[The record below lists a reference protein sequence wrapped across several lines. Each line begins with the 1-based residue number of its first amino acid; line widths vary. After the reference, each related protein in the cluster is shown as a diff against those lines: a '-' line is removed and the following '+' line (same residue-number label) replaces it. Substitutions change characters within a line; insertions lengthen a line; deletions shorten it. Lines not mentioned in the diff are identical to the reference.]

1 MRALFV
7 LPWNNIG
14 PNMQRDSLIHFF
26 RPARCRKRLASA
38 SFCSALALA
47 CSGSVSAAPGT
58 IQGSI
63 FTCTISGKTFSAD
76 RVPQECANS
85 DVRELNRDGS
95 LRRVIARPLTQDE
108 LRARAN
114 EAKKRL
120 EEEDRQ
126 LAQRRRDKSL
136 LEAYASDEEIEAAR
150 AKSLESAAQAI
161 ARANQRI
168 AGLNG
173 ERKKLDDESE
183 FYKKRVLPDQIKR
196 SYVSNQE
203 QLSAEEKVLN
213 DARAETQ
220 RINELF
226 DAQKKRFREL
236 LAQGARPVQRN
247 PETDILLD
255 PRFQGK

>member
-1 MRALFV
+1 
-7 LPWNNIG
+7 
-14 PNMQRDSLIHFF
+14 MQRDSLVRSVQEPSI
-26 RPARCRKRLASA
+26 RRCAALASLCLMA
-38 SFCSALALA
+38 STGAAW
-47 CSGSVSAAPGT
+47 AAPGAPV
-58 IQGSI
+58 GSI
-63 FTCTISGKTFSAD
+63 FTCSVNGKTISAD
-76 RVPQECANS
+76 RPPQECANS

-95 LRRVIARPLTQDE
+95 LRRIIARPLTQDE

-120 EEEDRQ
+120 EDEDKQ

-150 AKSLESAAQAI
+150 AKALDSAAQAM
-161 ARANQRI
+161 ARAQQRI
-168 AGLNG
+168 DGLNG
-173 ERKKLDDESE
+173 ERKKLDNESE

-196 SYVSNQE
+196 SYVSNQ
-203 QLSAEEKVLN
+203 QQISSEEKILS
-213 DARAETQ
+213 DARVETQ

>member
-1 MRALFV
+1 
-7 LPWNNIG
+7 
-14 PNMQRDSLIHFF
+14 MQRDSLLHFF
-26 RPARCRKRLASA
+26 RAVRPRRCVALA
-38 SFCSALALA
+38 SFCCACVLAGTGSAQ
-47 CSGSVSAAPGT
+47 GT
-58 IQGSI
+58 IQGAI
-63 FTCTISGKTFSAD
+63 FTCTVSGKTFSGD

-95 LRRVIARPLTQDE
+95 LRRVIARPPTQDE

-120 EEEDRQ
+120 EDEDKQ

-150 AKSLESAAQAI
+150 AKALDSATRAI
-161 ARANQRI
+161 ERANQRI
-168 AGLNG
+168 VGLNG
-173 ERKKLDDESE
+173 ERKKLDDEAE

-196 SYVSNQE
+196 SYVSVQ
-203 QLSAEEKVLN
+203 QQVSAEEKILN

-247 PETDILLD
+247 PDTDILLD

>member
-1 MRALFV
+1 
-7 LPWNNIG
+7 
-14 PNMQRDSLIHFF
+14 MQRDSLLYFF
-26 RPARCRKRLASA
+26 RGVRPRRCVALM
-38 SFCSALALA
+38 SFCSVCVLA
-47 CSGSVSAAPGT
+47 STGSVWATSGT

-63 FTCTISGKTFSAD
+63 FTCTVSGKTFSGD

-95 LRRVIARPLTQDE
+95 LRRTIPRPLTQDE

-150 AKSLESAAQAI
+150 AKSLETAAQAI
-161 ARANQRI
+161 ARASQRI

-196 SYVSNQE
+196 SYVSNQQ
-203 QLSAEEKVLN
+203 QLSAEEKILS
-213 DARAETQ
+213 DAHAETQ

>member
-1 MRALFV
+1 
-7 LPWNNIG
+7 
-14 PNMQRDSLIHFF
+14 MQRDSLVHFF
-26 RPARCRKRLASA
+26 RAVRPRRCVALA
-38 SFCSALALA
+38 SFCCACVLASTGSAQ
-47 CSGSVSAAPGT
+47 GT
-58 IQGSI
+58 IQGAI
-63 FTCTISGKTFSAD
+63 FTCTVSGKTFSGD

-95 LRRVIARPLTQDE
+95 LRRIIARPLTQDE
-108 LRARAN
+108 LRARAT

-120 EEEDRQ
+120 EDEDKQ

-150 AKSLESAAQAI
+150 VKSLETATQSI
-161 ARANQRI
+161 SRANQRI
-168 AGLNG
+168 ANLNS
-173 ERKKLDDESE
+173 ERKKLDDEAE

-196 SYVSNQE
+196 SYVSVQ
-203 QLSAEEKVLN
+203 QQVSAEEKILS

-220 RINELF
+220 RINDLF
-226 DAQKKRFREL
+226 DAQKRRFREL

-247 PETDILLD
+247 PDTDVLLD